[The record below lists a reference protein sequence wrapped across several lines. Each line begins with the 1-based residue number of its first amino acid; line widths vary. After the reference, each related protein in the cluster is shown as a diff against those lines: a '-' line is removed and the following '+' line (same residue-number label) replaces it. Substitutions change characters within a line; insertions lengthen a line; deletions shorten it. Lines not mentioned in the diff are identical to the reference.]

1 MFNRSRAL
9 MAAAMMMGLSTSP
22 AMLSA
27 PIPTPIVNVSKRT
40 KRGFFNGRASP
51 NLALLMG
58 WRSVRLS
65 VAQGK
70 RNAVKHRR
78 QQRNKRACRG

>member
-27 PIPTPIVNVSKRT
+27 PIPTPIVNVSKKA
-40 KRGFFNGRASP
+40 KRGLFNGKVLPS
-51 NLALLMG
+51 NGLLMG
-58 WRSVRLS
+58 LRSVRLS

-70 RNAVKHRR
+70 RNAAKHRHK
-78 QQRNKRACRG
+78 QRHKRACRG